1 MNVLEEISNAFKEMV
16 QTEPPAR
23 YAAAEREVACS
34 HCGGKAFTKYRV
46 LVRGPL
52 AHCLVCHEC
61 GLAIWFE
68 RSPERLQAG

>member
-1 MNVLEEISNAFKEMV
+1 MNILEEIGNAFKEMV

-23 YAAAEREVACS
+23 YTAAEREVVCG
-34 HCGGKAFTKYRV
+34 HCGGRTFIKYRI

-61 GLAIWFE
+61 GLAMWFE
-68 RSPERLQAG
+68 RSPKERRAT